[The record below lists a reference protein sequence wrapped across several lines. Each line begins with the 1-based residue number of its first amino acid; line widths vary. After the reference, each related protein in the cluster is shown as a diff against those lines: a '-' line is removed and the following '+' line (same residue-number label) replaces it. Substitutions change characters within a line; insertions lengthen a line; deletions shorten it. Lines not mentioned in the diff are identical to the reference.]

1 MTLLNN
7 SISSA
12 SSATIASNWPT
23 IPTVSETI
31 DKPKRNTKQAVQLD
45 TLHVPRASELVAEK
59 LRSLIVMGEVTAGTS
74 LPTEKELVKQ
84 LGVSR
89 ATLREALR
97 LLQAEGLIATKQG
110 PKGGI
115 IVQKPGSAHLTRSL
129 SLLLQLED
137 TPFQMLL
144 EARCLLEPLC
154 AKLAAERATVE
165 EVAQL
170 QALAGKVKES
180 VGDLEAYVQAQ
191 LDFHLTVIAY
201 AHNDV
206 LRLYTISVGELI
218 STQTANVGLS
228 ERQQWAGVKAAEAI
242 MSAIVNRNSAL
253 AARLTETHLHRFE
266 SILREKLGLRKQGV
280 QVKI

>member
-1 MTLLNN
+1 MTLFNN

-12 SSATIASNWPT
+12 PSAAVTSNWPPST
-23 IPTVSETI
+23 TPTADTTNEPIRKSKAK
-31 DKPKRNTKQAVQLD
+31 KPVQLE
-45 TLHVPRASELVAEK
+45 TLHVPRASELVADK
-59 LRSLIVMGEVTAGTS
+59 LRSLIVMGEVTAGAS
-74 LPTEKELVKQ
+74 LPPEKELVKQ

-115 IVQKPGSAHLTRSL
+115 IVQKPGSANLTRSL

-154 AKLAAERATVE
+154 AKLAAERATAE
-165 EVAQL
+165 ELAQL
-170 QALAGKVKES
+170 QAFADKVKES
-180 VGDLEAYVQAQ
+180 VGDLESYVQAQ
-191 LDFHLTVIAY
+191 LDFHLAVIAF

-206 LRLYTISVGELI
+206 LRLYTTSVGELI

-228 ERQQWAGVKAAEAI
+228 HYEQLAGVKAAEAI
-242 MSAIVNRNSAL
+242 LNAIVTKNSQL
-253 AARLTETHLHRFE
+253 ASRRTEAHLRSFE
-266 SILREKLGLRKQGV
+266 AVLRDKLGLRK
-280 QVKI
+280 KI

>member
-1 MTLLNN
+1 MTFLNN
-7 SISSA
+7 SISPA
-12 SSATIASNWPT
+12 TSATIKNNWTPSPT
-23 IPTVSETI
+23 SVSETT
-31 DKPKRNTKQAVQLD
+31 DGSKYKGKQAVLLD

-59 LRSLIVMGEVTAGTS
+59 LRSLIVMGEVPAGAS
-74 LPTEKELVKQ
+74 LPPEKELVKQ

-97 LLQAEGLIATKQG
+97 LLQADGLIATKQG

-154 AKLAAERATVE
+154 AKLAAERATGE

-170 QALAGKVKES
+170 QALASKVKEN

-191 LDFHLTVIAY
+191 LDFHLAVIAY

-206 LRLYTISVGELI
+206 LRLYTVSVGELI
-218 STQTANVGLS
+218 SAQTANVGLS
-228 ERQQWAGVKAAEAI
+228 ERQQLAGVKATE
-242 MSAIVNRNSAL
+242 AIVNAIVNKNSTL
-253 AARLTETHLHRFE
+253 AARLTETHLRRFE
-266 SILREKLGLRKQGV
+266 AILREKLGLYKSR
-280 QVKI
+280 